1 MKRLQE
7 MGILRREGGRKEG
20 FWVIIADYT
29 D

>member
-20 FWVIIADYT
+20 SWVIIADYT